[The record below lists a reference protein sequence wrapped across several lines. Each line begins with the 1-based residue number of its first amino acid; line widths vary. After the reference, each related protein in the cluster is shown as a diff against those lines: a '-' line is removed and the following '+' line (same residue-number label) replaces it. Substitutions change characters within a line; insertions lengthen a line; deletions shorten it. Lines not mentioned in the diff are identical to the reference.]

1 MLVQSGL
8 HLDKMGSVELI
19 CLYIITTHY
28 GTHYTGITNN
38 LIRRW
43 NEHNTGQSSY
53 LSKFAAKEV
62 IYVEFFEL
70 RKVAAKKEREI
81 KRVGAKKYLL
91 KLKYR
96 L

>member
-1 MLVQSGL
+1 MVVQSL
-8 HLDKMGSVELI
+8 SNRDKMGCVDLI
-19 CLYIITTHY
+19 CLYIISTHF

-38 LIRRW
+38 IIRRW
-43 NEHNTGQSSY
+43 KEHNTGQSSY
-53 LSKFAAKEV
+53 LRKFAAKEV

-81 KRVGAKKYLL
+81 KRVGAKKYML

>member
-1 MLVQSGL
+1 MIESGL
-8 HLDKMGSVELI
+8 YRDKMVSVDLI
-19 CLYIITTHY
+19 CLYIISTHV

-43 NEHNTGQSSY
+43 KEHNTGQSSY

-70 RKVAAKKEREI
+70 RKVAAKKERDI
-81 KRVGAKKYLL
+81 KRVGAKKYML